1 MLLFVV
7 CFGPKVHDSTVG
19 FRTHSHASP
28 SPFHPAPGVPRT
40 EASQR
45 REILGWPVF
54 LASFLLDKALQTT
67 SQDIPRHPTTSQHRN
82 LPTSRCDGWVSQLI
96 EAAALIRSLPMPQHA
111 QHHRGTAG
119 LGRSRQPGEGRTAT
133 GRGTGGQLQLNL
145 QGDAQHTDG
154 HDFHTAAPG
163 RQLRKKTQNGWFVF

>member
-67 SQDIPRHPTTSQHRN
+67 SQDIPRHPN
-82 LPTSRCDGWVSQLI
+82 IEIYPLPG
-96 EAAALIRSLPMPQHA
+96 A
-111 QHHRGTAG
+111 TAG
-119 LGRSRQPGEGRTAT
+119 SPNSLKLLLSSARSPCRSTPSTTAGPLDSDGRASRVRVGLRQVG
-133 GRGTGGQLQLNL
+133 
-145 QGDAQHTDG
+145 AQVG
-154 HDFHTAAPG
+154 
-163 RQLRKKTQNGWFVF
+163 NSN